1 MGKRLF
7 DIRSRSTSVCLGI
20 LTAEEEPTIKRAS
33 VSDQGQRRAEAKEN
47 KSGRQE
53 GKGLREQRDDRDLS
67 CLLRSK
73 DIVC

>member
-1 MGKRLF
+1 M
-7 DIRSRSTSVCLGI
+7 
-20 LTAEEEPTIKRAS
+20 
-33 VSDQGQRRAEAKEN
+33 SDQGQRRAEAKEN

-53 GKGLREQRDDRDLS
+53 GKGLREQRDNRDLS